1 MSHLFRFCLVF
12 TITCFAAEACSVA
25 QVDFERDIKPIFENH
40 CLACHSEDDPNGVR
54 IDDKDEAMGYVFE
67 GDADSS
73 DLYGYLVEEDE
84 SLRMPPPDVGRPL
97 NESQIM
103 LVKAWINEGAV
114 WPDQL
119 ESEWEEVPLPEADDE
134 QLPYRAAGSLHPA
147 VIHLPLGLLLA
158 AGLFAFLSLRG
169 NFVMSD
175 CAYYCLWLGAIGAVV
190 ACATGWF
197 FSENEGYGA
206 VAEVAD
212 LLDQEKKMFWH
223 RITGLGATA
232 FAVILALFA
241 SSSRSRDPDD
251 GFMWKLGVIL
261 LAAAIG
267 YVGHE
272 GGKLTYG
279 EDHYNDL
286 IKLYEKLV
294 SQGSDAL
301 EGVTSGEVSEPDT
314 ESLGEGIEE
323 GLELEVPQ
331 EENRIEVKPL
341 ST

>member
-1 MSHLFRFCLVF
+1 
-12 TITCFAAEACSVA
+12 
-25 QVDFERDIKPIFENH
+25 
-40 CLACHSEDDPNGVR
+40 
-54 IDDKDEAMGYVFE
+54 
-67 GDADSS
+67 
-73 DLYGYLVEEDE
+73 
-84 SLRMPPPDVGRPL
+84 
-97 NESQIM
+97 
-103 LVKAWINEGAV
+103 LVKTWINEGAV
-114 WPDQL
+114 WPDEL
-119 ESEWEEVPLPEADDE
+119 NSEWEQVPLPEATDE

-147 VIHLPLGLLLA
+147 IVHLPIGLLLA
-158 AGLFAFLSLRG
+158 SGLFAFLSLRG

-175 CAYYCLWLGAIGAVV
+175 CAYYCLWLGAIGAVF

-197 FSENEGYGA
+197 YSETEGYGA

-223 RITGLGATA
+223 RITGLGATV

-251 GFMWKLGVIL
+251 GFMWKLAVII
-261 LAAAIG
+261 LAAGIG

-286 IKLYEKLV
+286 WKLYDQV
-294 SQGSDAL
+294 VDGF
-301 EGVTSGEVSEPDT
+301 SGDGAVSEPDDSGSGSTGEAT
-314 ESLGEGIEE
+314 EEPSTDEIEIKEFNENGIE
-323 GLELEVPQ
+323 VQ
-331 EENRIEVKPL
+331 PL